1 LRHAQ
6 IGGCDRQA
14 LLSGAVIAYPT
25 EGVWGLGCSPASE
38 QAVMRVLRMKQRSV
52 KQGLILVAGSIDQF
66 APYFGGLN
74 EDQIQQLNASWPG
87 PVTFLV
93 PDQGVSPDFIRGDH
107 ATVALRV
114 SAHPVVQS
122 LCQMLGGPMVSTS
135 ANRSGEPAA
144 LSESEVAEQFATEV
158 DFIISGPLGG
168 QTGPSEIIDLA
179 TGQVLRPQGAR

>member
-1 LRHAQ
+1 MRILR
-6 IGGCDRQA
+6 I
-14 LLSGAVIAYPT
+14 
-25 EGVWGLGCSPASE
+25 
-38 QAVMRVLRMKQRSV
+38 KQRSV

-66 APYFGGLN
+66 APFLEGLN
-74 EDQIQQLNASWPG
+74 QDQLQRLQLSWPG

-93 PDQGVSPDFIRGDH
+93 PDRGVSPDFIRGDH
-107 ATVALRV
+107 VTVALRV

-144 LSESEVAEQFATEV
+144 ISESAVAEQFAGEV
-158 DFIISGPLGG
+158 DFIVPGALGG
-168 QTGPSEIIDLA
+168 QAGPSEIIDLV